1 LHINLIRLF
10 LFTRPSETEQRM
22 ASPNNDS
29 VILLPAVRSDI
40 ARIAE
45 ITANSLD
52 STPVSQFLFKPTLY
66 REGRRSAAVRVYFIW
81 RTEAAFDNP
90 TAQVVKAVNQSSSEI
105 LGFATWQFVEKIDS
119 VTKARTGVVEVPDQ
133 GYGRGNPEPAI
144 VKDVNMDLM
153 RDYFT
158 STGHNQVQIA
168 NAIGGQ
174 SSACKLRSASA
185 FGFLAIH
192 EYSLIC
198 LHTTRSMA
206 SLCRSFHAA
215 GRRR

>member
-1 LHINLIRLF
+1 
-10 LFTRPSETEQRM
+10 M

-40 ARIAE
+40 VRIAE

-52 STPVSQFLFKPTLY
+52 STPTSQFLFKPALY
-66 REGRRSAAVRVYFIW
+66 REGRRSAAVTAYFIW
-81 RTEAAFDNP
+81 RTETAFDDP
-90 TAQVVKAVNQSSSEI
+90 TANVIKAISRGSSEI
-105 LGFATWQFVEKIDS
+105 LGFATWQFVEKSDS
-119 VTKARTGVVEVPDQ
+119 DTEARTGVVEVPDQ

-144 VKDVNMDLM
+144 IKDVNMDLM

-174 SSACKLRSASA
+174 SSACKLRSTSA
-185 FGFLAIH
+185 FVFFFSINQS
-192 EYSLIC
+192 SLIC

-206 SLCRSFHAA
+206 SLRRSFHAGGWCRYLA
-215 GRRR
+215 YEMGP